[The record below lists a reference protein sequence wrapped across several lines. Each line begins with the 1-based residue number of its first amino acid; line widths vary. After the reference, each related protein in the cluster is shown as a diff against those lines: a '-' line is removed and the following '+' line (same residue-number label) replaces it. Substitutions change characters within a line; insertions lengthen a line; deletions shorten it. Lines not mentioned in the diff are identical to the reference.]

1 MAMTSGKDTMGG
13 EQPIFS
19 CKAHVFHIDPK
30 TKKSW
35 ISASTVAVTVSFF
48 FDSHRALYRI
58 ISVEGTKAVIN
69 STITPN
75 MSFTKTSQKFG
86 QWTDTRANTVY
97 GLGFSSEQEL
107 NKFIHKFEEVKE
119 KTRQTTANNP
129 QQLQQ
134 AYMSSSTTPVT
145 SANASPVTTR
155 ISQSSDGQSIIEPPN
170 MTPTEPTTT
179 PEDPNTAEQLMNQMS
194 KNMVVSN
201 SNHAAESPKHQM
213 PIDGRTSTGTN
224 STMSES
230 QLKYENERLKLALT
244 HSSANAKKWEI
255 ELQTLKNNNLRLTNA
270 LQESTANVDEWKR
283 QLQSYKEENQRLKNR
298 YLDAEVAKGGSEVS
312 SELRNELTN
321 LRLKVENMDSELKS
335 KNEELQ
341 KLTMNRMPL
350 EDKCKVLSQENA
362 ELQAAVSLAQ
372 AQLETALAAQE
383 SQRRVIDTLNNSLF
397 VRIQELA
404 AIHREMTTAIQ
415 T

>member
-1 MAMTSGKDTMGG
+1 MAMTSGKDNMG
-13 EQPIFS
+13 EQPIFT

-35 ISASTVAVTVSFF
+35 ISASTVAVNVSFF
-48 FDSHRALYRI
+48 FDSHRALFRI
-58 ISVEGTKAVIN
+58 ISVEGSKAVVN

-119 KTRQTTANNP
+119 KTRQCPASGP
-129 QQLQQ
+129 QPIQPN
-134 AYMSSSTTPVT
+134 YMSSTTPIT

-170 MTPTEPTTT
+170 MTPTEPNTT
-179 PEDPNTAEQLMNQMS
+179 PEDTNSTEQMINQMS
-194 KNMVVSN
+194 KNMIISN
-201 SNHAAESPKHQM
+201 ANHVGESPKHQVSN
-213 PIDGRTSTGTN
+213 DGRLIGGGN
-224 STMSES
+224 SMSES

-298 YLDAEVAKGGSEVS
+298 YLDGEVAKGGSEVA
-312 SELRNELTN
+312 SELKNELTS
-321 LRLKVENMDSELKS
+321 LRLKVENLDGELKI
-335 KNEELQ
+335 KNEEIQ
-341 KLTMNRMPL
+341 KLTMNKMPL
-350 EDKCKVLSQENA
+350 EEKCKVLSQENA